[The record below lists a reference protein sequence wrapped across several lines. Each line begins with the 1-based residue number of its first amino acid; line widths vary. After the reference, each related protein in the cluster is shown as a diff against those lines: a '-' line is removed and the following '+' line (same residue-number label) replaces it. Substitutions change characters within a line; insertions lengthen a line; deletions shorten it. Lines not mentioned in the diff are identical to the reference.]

1 MNFPTDLKY
10 TKSDE
15 WIRVAGNEAEAGLTD
30 YAQSHLSDIVYVE
43 LPEVGAE
50 FKQGASFGSI
60 ESVKAASDMNIPASG
75 AITAVNESLV
85 DAPEVVNNDPYG
97 KGWIIKF
104 TLSDPNELASLM
116 DAEAYEA
123 YCNERG

>member
-1 MNFPTDLKY
+1 MNFPSDLKY

-15 WIRVAGNEAEAGLTD
+15 WIRVTGSEAEAGITD

-50 FKQGASFGSI
+50 FKQATPFGSI
-60 ESVKAASDMNIPASG
+60 ESVKAASDINLPVSG
-75 AITAVNESLV
+75 TITAVNDNLS
-85 DAPEVVNNDPYG
+85 DAPEVVNSDPYG
-97 KGWIIKF
+97 KGWIVKF
-104 TLSDPNELASLM
+104 TPSDASELDGLL
-116 DAEAYEA
+116 DATAYEA